1 MTIFITGFRMKKNN
15 ILVIGLGYV
24 GLPLALNLSKYYKVI
39 GFDRSI
45 KRINELKKG
54 KDSNEEVS
62 KNEILKSK
70 IKFLFDE
77 KELNSKIDIF
87 IITVPTPVNSK
98 KKPDIRNLISACKL
112 ISKKIKK
119 NNLIIIESTIAPGT
133 TEDICLDLISKKSK
147 VKKRDLN
154 ICFSPER
161 INPGDKINNLKNLVK
176 IISGNSKK
184 SINSALKIY
193 KKVSKKVVL
202 AESIKAAELAKI
214 VENAQRDLNISFMN
228 ELYKIC
234 DLYNLNY
241 KHVLSL
247 CKTKWNFVDF
257 QPGLVGGHCVPV
269 DPYYLIE
276 SIKKKG
282 LKSEVL
288 SLSRKVNDNFVNYIS
303 NKILKFLK
311 TIKKKKIFFY
321 GINFKDN
328 VLDRRN
334 SKFYSIYKNLEK
346 IYKKKITL
354 GDDIKE
360 EKTIDFRKYNVMI
373 IGSKNLKTHKI
384 INRFRKKNN
393 SNKIIINIFGHLHL
407 TSNNKLR
414 IINI

>member
-1 MTIFITGFRMKKNN
+1 M
-15 ILVIGLGYV
+15 
-24 GLPLALNLSKYYKVI
+24 
-39 GFDRSI
+39 
-45 KRINELKKG
+45 
-54 KDSNEEVS
+54 
-62 KNEILKSK
+62 
-70 IKFLFDE
+70 
-77 KELNSKIDIF
+77 
-87 IITVPTPVNSK
+87 
-98 KKPDIRNLISACKL
+98 
-112 ISKKIKK
+112 
-119 NNLIIIESTIAPGT
+119 
-133 TEDICLDLISKKSK
+133 
-147 VKKRDLN
+147 
-154 ICFSPER
+154 
-161 INPGDKINNLKNLVK
+161 
-176 IISGNSKK
+176 
-184 SINSALKIY
+184 
-193 KKVSKKVVL
+193 
-202 AESIKAAELAKI
+202 
-214 VENAQRDLNISFMN
+214 
-228 ELYKIC
+228 
-234 DLYNLNY
+234 
-241 KHVLSL
+241 SL

-346 IYKKKITL
+346 IYKKNITL